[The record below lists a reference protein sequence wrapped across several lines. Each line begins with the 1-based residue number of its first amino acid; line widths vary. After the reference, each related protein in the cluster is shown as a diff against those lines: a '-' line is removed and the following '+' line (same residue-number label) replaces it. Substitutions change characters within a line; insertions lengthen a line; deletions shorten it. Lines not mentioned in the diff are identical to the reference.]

1 VGPPDQARPLG
12 GTDSIERL
20 MRRPARTALLG
31 VTLALL
37 TASAAPTAAAATT
50 VVEMR
55 GLSYAPTLV
64 TFPSPGRS
72 IRWENVTRPSRL
84 HDAFS
89 SLPDYF
95 DTGLLGSGEQ
105 ATFRFAHAGSF
116 TYICTIHDVMLGRVE
131 VAPTVTVDEG
141 PRGQRLRIRLGLER
155 FELDDPYRWVI
166 LVRRPGEEVFL
177 RRKRTRFADGRVPA
191 DVPGEWSVMVRL
203 KHLPTGTPSSDS
215 PAVSISVPG

>member
-1 VGPPDQARPLG
+1 MRPPVRHVLLVAM
-12 GTDSIERL
+12 L
-20 MRRPARTALLG
+20 MLLLAAGAPA
-31 VTLALL
+31 
-37 TASAAPTAAAATT
+37 AAAATT

-64 TFPSPGRS
+64 AFPAPGGS

-89 SLPDYF
+89 SLPEYF
-95 DTGLLGSGEQ
+95 DTGLLGSGEE

-141 PRGQRLRIRLGLER
+141 PRGPRLRIRLGLDR
-155 FELDDPYRWVI
+155 FAPDDPYRWVI
-166 LVRRPGEEVFL
+166 LVRRPGEEAFE

-191 DVPGEWSVMVRL
+191 DVPGEWAVMVRL

-215 PAVSISVPG
+215 PVVGITVPG